1 MLEPTEEIRKAEL
14 DMDFTKRLVMFEEL
28 KSLPWTAVWNHY
40 CMKQGVPIGMDWF
53 EDVKSYEKDV
63 LSKRS

>member
-1 MLEPTEEIRKAEL
+1 
-14 DMDFTKRLVMFEEL
+14 L

>member
-1 MLEPTEEIRKAEL
+1 MLEPTADIRKAEL
-14 DMDFTKRLVMFEEL
+14 EMDFTKRLVMFEEL
-28 KSLPWTAVWNHY
+28 KSLPWTAVWDYY